1 MYKLETIGSKIKELR
16 RNRHLSQEELADII
30 NVNFRTIQRIETGR
44 NVPSLETLSKLAQAF
59 EINIRDFFNFEYLK
73 DRKEI
78 IGSVNEI
85 LNKMDDEK
93 LRTFY
98 RAVYCFYN

>member
-16 RNRHLSQEELADII
+16 RNRRLSQEELADII

>member
-16 RNRHLSQEELADII
+16 RNRRLSQEELADII

-59 EINIRDFFNFEYLK
+59 EIHIRDFFNFEYLK